1 MMSENEV
8 DQLREQYTQ
17 FANTLAKLSLCLST
31 LTKTIHKLE
40 GLAAL
45 IDLQIEALR
54 PQNGNRA
61 MELLP
66 GTGADM
72 EFVELGDDGK
82 TFIETEDDGKA

>member
-1 MMSENEV
+1 MNEV
-8 DQLREQYTQ
+8 EQIEERYTQ
-17 FANTLAKLSLCLST
+17 FANTLAELSRFRIT
-31 LTKTIHKLE
+31 LNKTIHKLE

-45 IDLQIEALR
+45 IDLQIDALR

-72 EFVELGDDGK
+72 EFAELGGDGK
-82 TFIETEDDGKA
+82 TLTETEDEGKA

>member
-1 MMSENEV
+1 MSENEV

-72 EFVELGDDGK
+72 EFVELGGDGK
-82 TFIETEDDGKA
+82 TLTETEDEGKA

>member
-1 MMSENEV
+1 MNEV
-8 DQLREQYTQ
+8 EQIEERYTQ
-17 FANTLAKLSLCLST
+17 LANTLAELSRCRIT
-31 LTKTIHKLE
+31 LNKTIHKLE

-45 IDLQIEALR
+45 IDWQIDALR

-72 EFVELGDDGK
+72 EFVELGGDG
-82 TFIETEDDGKA
+82 T

>member
-1 MMSENEV
+1 MNEV
-8 DQLREQYTQ
+8 EQIEERYTQ
-17 FANTLAKLSLCLST
+17 FANTLAELSRCRIT
-31 LTKTIHKLE
+31 LNKTIHKLE

-45 IDLQIEALR
+45 IGLQIEALR

-72 EFVELGDDGK
+72 EFAELGDDGK

>member
-1 MMSENEV
+1 MNEV
-8 DQLREQYTQ
+8 EQIEERYTQ
-17 FANTLAKLSLCLST
+17 FANTLAELSRCRIT
-31 LTKTIHKLE
+31 LNKTIHKLE

-45 IDLQIEALR
+45 IDLQIDALR

-72 EFVELGDDGK
+72 EFVELGGDGR
-82 TFIETEDDGKA
+82 TLTETEDEGKA

>member
-1 MMSENEV
+1 MNEV
-8 DQLREQYTQ
+8 EQIEERYTQ
-17 FANTLAKLSLCLST
+17 FANTLAELSRCRIT
-31 LTKTIHKLE
+31 LNKTIHKLE

-45 IDLQIEALR
+45 IDLQIDALH

-72 EFVELGDDGK
+72 EFVELGGDGK
-82 TFIETEDDGKA
+82 TLTETEDEGKA

>member
-1 MMSENEV
+1 MSENEV

-54 PQNGNRA
+54 PQK
-61 MELLP
+61 
-66 GTGADM
+66 GADM
-72 EFVELGDDGK
+72 EFAELGDDGK

>member
-1 MMSENEV
+1 MSENEV

-45 IDLQIEALR
+45 IDLQIDAVNPKR
-54 PQNGNRA
+54 DGNA
-61 MELLP
+61 MGLLP
-66 GTGADM
+66 GTSETA
-72 EFVELGDDGK
+72 ELSSDEQ
-82 TFIETEDDGKA
+82 TAERTEEQQ

>member
-1 MMSENEV
+1 MNEV
-8 DQLREQYTQ
+8 EQIEERYTQ
-17 FANTLAKLSLCLST
+17 FANTLAELSRCRIT
-31 LTKTIHKLE
+31 LNKTIHKLE

-45 IDLQIEALR
+45 IDLQIDALR

-72 EFVELGDDGK
+72 EFAELGDDGK
-82 TFIETEDDGKA
+82 TIIETEDDGKA

>member
-1 MMSENEV
+1 MNEV
-8 DQLREQYTQ
+8 EQIEERYTQ
-17 FANTLAKLSLCLST
+17 FANTLAELSRCRIT
-31 LTKTIHKLE
+31 LNKTIHKLE

-45 IDLQIEALR
+45 IDLQIDALR

-72 EFVELGDDGK
+72 EFAELGDDGK

>member
-1 MMSENEV
+1 MNEV
-8 DQLREQYTQ
+8 EQIEERYTQ
-17 FANTLAKLSLCLST
+17 FANTLAELSRCRIT
-31 LTKTIHKLE
+31 LNKTIHKLE

-45 IDLQIEALR
+45 IDLQIDVLR

-72 EFVELGDDGK
+72 EFAELGGDGK
-82 TFIETEDDGKA
+82 TLTETEDEGKA